1 MVIGK
6 IKPTATLVAQYP
18 ANCEVDAIEHDG
30 RLFLPVVSLGAFT
43 PTKEED
49 PKPVKKSAP
58 TFEEA
63 TREPAAASPAPV
75 SAPAPAASG
84 VEVSEDDTQDELP
97 VYAERDLMEMPTKEL
112 LAICDKLGIDPDA
125 QEGKNTNKKLRL
137 LILDAQEGAKPAPK
151 PAAKP
156 APKPAAKP
164 VAKADDDD
172 TDDLPFEDSM
182 PKPAKK
188 GKDFTHDV
196 AKVLEAFDNGDMNEK
211 KSLATIKEYAPS
223 DDYDEEGVEKAFREF
238 ADNSEADIMEIA
250 QQISDA
256 LNSQSGEEV
265 AEVGSKEEPAG
276 ELVEP
281 SQLHVG
287 DRVYVYWADEANK
300 CWYSGEVSAMRRGKP
315 TIMYDD
321 GTESMLGTHNTKIM
335 LIEE

>member
-49 PKPVKKSAP
+49 PKPAKKSAP

-63 TREPAAASPAPV
+63 TREPAAVSPAPAV
-75 SAPAPAASG
+75 SEA
-84 VEVSEDDTQDELP
+84 EVSEDDTQDELP

-112 LAICDKLGIDPDA
+112 LAICEKLGIDPDA

-137 LILDAQEGAKPAPK
+137 LILDAQEGMKPAPK
-151 PAAKP
+151 TTSKS
-156 APKPAAKP
+156 
-164 VAKADDDD
+164 VSKADDD

-182 PKPAKK
+182 PKSAKT
-188 GKDFTHDV
+188 KDFTHDV

-211 KSLATIKEYAPS
+211 KSLATIKGYAPS
-223 DDYDEEGVEKAFREF
+223 DDYDEEGVKKAFREF

-256 LNSQSGEEV
+256 LNAQSGEEV

-287 DRVYVYWADEANK
+287 DRVSVYWADEANK

-315 TIMYDD
+315 TIKYDD

>member
-18 ANCEVDAIEHDG
+18 ANCEVDAIEHDD

-63 TREPAAASPAPV
+63 TREPAAASPAP
-75 SAPAPAASG
+75 APAASG
-84 VEVSEDDTQDELP
+84 AEVSEDDAQDELP

-112 LAICDKLGIDPDA
+112 LATCDKLGIDPDA

-137 LILDAQEGAKPAPK
+137 LILDAQEGTKPSAKPSAKPA
-151 PAAKP
+151 A
-156 APKPAAKP
+156 
-164 VAKADDDD
+164 
-172 TDDLPFEDSM
+172 
-182 PKPAKK
+182 KPAKK

-211 KSLATIKEYAPS
+211 KSLATIKGYAPS

-250 QQISDA
+250 QQISDV
-256 LNSQSGEEV
+256 LNAQSGEEA
-265 AEVGSKEEPAG
+265 AEEGSKDEPAG

-287 DRVYVYWADEANK
+287 DRVSVYWADEANK

-315 TIMYDD
+315 TIKYDD

>member
-49 PKPVKKSAP
+49 PKPAKKSAP

-63 TREPAAASPAPV
+63 TREPAAVSPAPAV
-75 SAPAPAASG
+75 SEA
-84 VEVSEDDTQDELP
+84 EVSEDDTQDELP

-112 LAICDKLGIDPDA
+112 LAICEKLGIDPDA

-137 LILDAQEGAKPAPK
+137 LILDAQEGMKPAPK
-151 PAAKP
+151 TTSKS
-156 APKPAAKP
+156 
-164 VAKADDDD
+164 VSKADDD

-182 PKPAKK
+182 PKSAKT
-188 GKDFTHDV
+188 KDFTHDV

-211 KSLATIKEYAPS
+211 KSLATIKGYAPS

-256 LNSQSGEEV
+256 LNAQSGEEA
-265 AEVGSKEEPAG
+265 AEEGSKDEPAG

-287 DRVYVYWADEANK
+287 DRVSVYWADEANK

-315 TIMYDD
+315 TIKYDD

>member
-49 PKPVKKSAP
+49 PKPAKKSAP

-63 TREPAAASPAPV
+63 TREPAAVSPAPAV
-75 SAPAPAASG
+75 SEA
-84 VEVSEDDTQDELP
+84 EVSEDDTQDELP

-112 LAICDKLGIDPDA
+112 LAICEKLGIDPDA

-137 LILDAQEGAKPAPK
+137 LILDAQEGMKPAPK
-151 PAAKP
+151 TTSKS
-156 APKPAAKP
+156 
-164 VAKADDDD
+164 VSKADDD

-182 PKPAKK
+182 PKSAKT
-188 GKDFTHDV
+188 KDFTHDV

-211 KSLATIKEYAPS
+211 KSLATIKGYAPS

-256 LNSQSGEEV
+256 LNAQSGEEV
-265 AEVGSKEEPAG
+265 AEVGLKEEPAG

-287 DRVYVYWADEANK
+287 DRVSVYWADEANK

-315 TIMYDD
+315 TIKYDD

>member
-49 PKPVKKSAP
+49 PKPVKKSAL

-63 TREPAAASPAPV
+63 TREPAAASPAP
-75 SAPAPAASG
+75 APAASG
-84 VEVSEDDTQDELP
+84 AEVSEDDAQDELP
-97 VYAERDLMEMPTKEL
+97 VYAERDLMEMPMKEL

-137 LILDAQEGAKPAPK
+137 LILDAQEGT
-151 PAAKP
+151 KP

-211 KSLATIKEYAPS
+211 KSLTTIKGYAPS

-256 LNSQSGEEV
+256 LNAQSGEEV
-265 AEVGSKEEPAG
+265 AEEGSKDEPAG

-287 DRVYVYWADEANK
+287 DRVSVYWADEANK

-315 TIMYDD
+315 TIKYDD

>member
-49 PKPVKKSAP
+49 PKPAKKSAP

-63 TREPAAASPAPV
+63 TREPAAVSPAPAV
-75 SAPAPAASG
+75 SEA
-84 VEVSEDDTQDELP
+84 EVSEDDTQDELP

-112 LAICDKLGIDPDA
+112 LAICEKLGIDPDA

-137 LILDAQEGAKPAPK
+137 LILDAQEGMKPAPK
-151 PAAKP
+151 ATSKS
-156 APKPAAKP
+156 
-164 VAKADDDD
+164 VSKADDD

-182 PKPAKK
+182 PKSAKT
-188 GKDFTHDV
+188 KDFTHDV

-211 KSLATIKEYAPS
+211 KSLATIKGYAPS

-238 ADNSEADIMEIA
+238 ADNSEADIMDIA

-287 DRVYVYWADEANK
+287 DRVSVYWADEANK

-315 TIMYDD
+315 TIKYDD
-321 GTESMLGTHNTKIM
+321 GTESMLGEHNTKIM

>member
-49 PKPVKKSAP
+49 PKPAKKSAP

-63 TREPAAASPAPV
+63 TREPAAVSPALAV
-75 SAPAPAASG
+75 SEA
-84 VEVSEDDTQDELP
+84 EVSEDDTQDELP

-112 LAICDKLGIDPDA
+112 LAICEKLGIDPDA

-137 LILDAQEGAKPAPK
+137 LILDAQEGMKPAPK
-151 PAAKP
+151 ATSKS
-156 APKPAAKP
+156 
-164 VAKADDDD
+164 VSKADDD

-182 PKPAKK
+182 PKSAKT
-188 GKDFTHDV
+188 KDFTHDV

-211 KSLATIKEYAPS
+211 KSLATIKGYAPS

-238 ADNSEADIMEIA
+238 ADNSEADIMDIA

-287 DRVYVYWADEANK
+287 DRVSVYWADEANK

-315 TIMYDD
+315 TIKYDD
-321 GTESMLGTHNTKIM
+321 GTESMLGEHNTKIM

>member
-49 PKPVKKSAP
+49 PKPAKKSAP

-63 TREPAAASPAPV
+63 TREPAAVSPAPAV
-75 SAPAPAASG
+75 SEA
-84 VEVSEDDTQDELP
+84 EVSEDDTQDELP

-112 LAICDKLGIDPDA
+112 LAICEKLGIDPDA

-137 LILDAQEGAKPAPK
+137 LILDAQEGTKPAPK
-151 PAAKP
+151 TTSKS
-156 APKPAAKP
+156 
-164 VAKADDDD
+164 VSKADDD

-182 PKPAKK
+182 PKSAKT
-188 GKDFTHDV
+188 KDFTHDV

-211 KSLATIKEYAPS
+211 KSLATIKGYAPS

-256 LNSQSGEEV
+256 LNAQSGEEV

-287 DRVYVYWADEANK
+287 DRVSVYWADEANK

-315 TIMYDD
+315 TIKYDD

>member
-49 PKPVKKSAP
+49 PKPAKKSAP

-63 TREPAAASPAPV
+63 TREPAAVSPAPAV
-75 SAPAPAASG
+75 SEA
-84 VEVSEDDTQDELP
+84 EVSEDDTQDELP

-112 LAICDKLGIDPDA
+112 LAICEKLGIDSDA

-137 LILDAQEGAKPAPK
+137 LILDAQEGMKPAPK
-151 PAAKP
+151 TTSKS
-156 APKPAAKP
+156 
-164 VAKADDDD
+164 VSKADDD

-182 PKPAKK
+182 PKSAKT
-188 GKDFTHDV
+188 KDFTHDV

-211 KSLATIKEYAPS
+211 KSLATIKGYAPS

-238 ADNSEADIMEIA
+238 ADNSEADIMDIA

-287 DRVYVYWADEANK
+287 DRVSVYWADEANK

-315 TIMYDD
+315 TIKYDD
-321 GTESMLGTHNTKIM
+321 GTESMLGEHNTKIM

>member
-49 PKPVKKSAP
+49 PKPAKKSAP

-63 TREPAAASPAPV
+63 TREPAAVSPAPAV
-75 SAPAPAASG
+75 SEA
-84 VEVSEDDTQDELP
+84 EVSEDDTQDELP

-112 LAICDKLGIDPDA
+112 LAICEKLGIDPDA

-137 LILDAQEGAKPAPK
+137 LILDAQEGMKPAPK
-151 PAAKP
+151 TTSKS
-156 APKPAAKP
+156 
-164 VAKADDDD
+164 VSKADDD

-182 PKPAKK
+182 PKSAKT
-188 GKDFTHDV
+188 KDFTHDV

-211 KSLATIKEYAPS
+211 KSLATIKGYAPS

-238 ADNSEADIMEIA
+238 ADNSEADIMDIA

-256 LNSQSGEEV
+256 LNAQSGEEA
-265 AEVGSKEEPAG
+265 AEEGSKDEPAG

-287 DRVYVYWADEANK
+287 DRVSVYWADEANK

-315 TIMYDD
+315 TIKYDD

>member
-49 PKPVKKSAP
+49 PKPAKKSAP

-63 TREPAAASPAPV
+63 TREPAAVSPAPAV
-75 SAPAPAASG
+75 SEA
-84 VEVSEDDTQDELP
+84 EVSEDDTQDELP

-112 LAICDKLGIDPDA
+112 LAICEKLGIDPDA

-137 LILDAQEGAKPAPK
+137 LILDAQEGMKPAPK
-151 PAAKP
+151 ATSKS
-156 APKPAAKP
+156 
-164 VAKADDDD
+164 VSKADDD

-182 PKPAKK
+182 PKSAKT
-188 GKDFTHDV
+188 KDFTHDV

-211 KSLATIKEYAPS
+211 KSLATIKGYAPS

-238 ADNSEADIMEIA
+238 ADNSEADIMDIA

-287 DRVYVYWADEANK
+287 DRVSVYWADEANK

-315 TIMYDD
+315 MIKYDD
-321 GTESMLGTHNTKIM
+321 GTESMLGEHNTKIM

>member
-49 PKPVKKSAP
+49 PKPAKKSAP
-58 TFEEA
+58 MFEEA
-63 TREPAAASPAPV
+63 TREPAAVSPALAV
-75 SAPAPAASG
+75 SEA
-84 VEVSEDDTQDELP
+84 EVSEDDTQDELP

-112 LAICDKLGIDPDA
+112 LAICEKLGIDPDA

-137 LILDAQEGAKPAPK
+137 LILDAQEGMKPAPK
-151 PAAKP
+151 ATSKS
-156 APKPAAKP
+156 
-164 VAKADDDD
+164 VSKADDD

-182 PKPAKK
+182 PKSAKT
-188 GKDFTHDV
+188 KDFTHDV

-211 KSLATIKEYAPS
+211 KSLATIKGYAPS

-238 ADNSEADIMEIA
+238 ADNSEADIMDIA

-287 DRVYVYWADEANK
+287 DRVSVYWADEANK

-315 TIMYDD
+315 TIKYDD
-321 GTESMLGTHNTKIM
+321 GTESMLGEHNTKIM

>member
-18 ANCEVDAIEHDG
+18 ANCEVDAIEHDS

-49 PKPVKKSAP
+49 PKPAKKSAP

-63 TREPAAASPAPV
+63 TREPAAVSPAPAV
-75 SAPAPAASG
+75 SEA
-84 VEVSEDDTQDELP
+84 EVSEDDTQDELP

-112 LAICDKLGIDPDA
+112 LAICEKLGIDPDA

-137 LILDAQEGAKPAPK
+137 LILDAQEGMKPAPK
-151 PAAKP
+151 TTSKS
-156 APKPAAKP
+156 
-164 VAKADDDD
+164 VSKADDD

-182 PKPAKK
+182 PKSAKT
-188 GKDFTHDV
+188 KDFTHDV
-196 AKVLEAFDNGDMNEK
+196 AKVLEAFDNGDMNEN
-211 KSLATIKEYAPS
+211 KSLATIKGYAPS
-223 DDYDEEGVEKAFREF
+223 DDYDEEGVKKAFREF

-256 LNSQSGEEV
+256 LNAQSGEEV

-287 DRVYVYWADEANK
+287 DRVSVYWADEANK

-315 TIMYDD
+315 TIKYDD

>member
-1 MVIGK
+1 M
-6 IKPTATLVAQYP
+6 Q
-18 ANCEVDAIEHDG
+18 
-30 RLFLPVVSLGAFT
+30 
-43 PTKEED
+43 
-49 PKPVKKSAP
+49 
-58 TFEEA
+58 
-63 TREPAAASPAPV
+63 REPDITSSAPV

-84 VEVSEDDTQDELP
+84 AEVSEDDTQDELP
-97 VYAERDLMEMPTKEL
+97 VYAERELMYMPAKEL

-137 LILDAQEGAKPAPK
+137 LILDAQEGAKP
-151 PAAKP
+151 
-156 APKPAAKP
+156 

-172 TDDLPFEDSM
+172 TDDLPFGDSM

-211 KSLATIKEYAPS
+211 KSLTTIKGYAPS

-238 ADNSEADIMEIA
+238 TDNSEADIMEIA

-256 LNSQSGEEV
+256 LNAQSGEEV
-265 AEVGSKEEPAG
+265 AGEGPKDEPAG

-281 SQLHVG
+281 SQLHAG
-287 DRVYVYWADEANK
+287 DRVSVYWADEANK

-315 TIMYDD
+315 TIKYDD
-321 GTESMLGTHNTKIM
+321 GTESVLGTHNTKIM
-335 LIEE
+335 LIGE

>member
-49 PKPVKKSAP
+49 PKPAKKSAP
-58 TFEEA
+58 AVPEA
-63 TREPAAASPAPV
+63 
-75 SAPAPAASG
+75 
-84 VEVSEDDTQDELP
+84 EVSEDDTQDELP
-97 VYAERDLMEMPTKEL
+97 VYAERDLMEMSTKEL
-112 LAICDKLGIDPDA
+112 LAICEKLGIDPDA

-137 LILDAQEGAKPAPK
+137 LILDAQEGMKPAPK
-151 PAAKP
+151 ATSKS
-156 APKPAAKP
+156 
-164 VAKADDDD
+164 VSKADDD

-182 PKPAKK
+182 PKSAKT
-188 GKDFTHDV
+188 KDFTHDV

-211 KSLATIKEYAPS
+211 KSLATIKGYAPS

-238 ADNSEADIMEIA
+238 ADNSEADIMDIA

-287 DRVYVYWADEANK
+287 DRVSVYWADEANK

-315 TIMYDD
+315 TIKYDD
-321 GTESMLGTHNTKIM
+321 GTESMLAEHNTKIM

>member
-1 MVIGK
+1 MVTGK

-49 PKPVKKSAP
+49 PKPAKKSAP

-63 TREPAAASPAPV
+63 TREPAAVSPAPAV
-75 SAPAPAASG
+75 SEA
-84 VEVSEDDTQDELP
+84 EVSEDDTQDELP

-112 LAICDKLGIDPDA
+112 LAICEKLGIDPDA

-137 LILDAQEGAKPAPK
+137 LILDAQEGMKPAPK
-151 PAAKP
+151 TTSKS
-156 APKPAAKP
+156 
-164 VAKADDDD
+164 VSKADDD

-182 PKPAKK
+182 PKSAKT
-188 GKDFTHDV
+188 KDFTHDV

-211 KSLATIKEYAPS
+211 KSLATIKGYAPS

-238 ADNSEADIMEIA
+238 ADNSEADIMDIA

-287 DRVYVYWADEANK
+287 DRVSVYWADEANK

-315 TIMYDD
+315 TIKYDD
-321 GTESMLGTHNTKIM
+321 GTESMLGEHNTKIM

>member
-1 MVIGK
+1 MIIGK

-49 PKPVKKSAP
+49 PKPAKKSAP

-63 TREPAAASPAPV
+63 TREPAAVSPAPAV
-75 SAPAPAASG
+75 SEA
-84 VEVSEDDTQDELP
+84 EVSEDDTQDELP

-112 LAICDKLGIDPDA
+112 LAICEKLGIDPDA

-137 LILDAQEGAKPAPK
+137 LILDAQEGMKPAPK
-151 PAAKP
+151 TTSKS
-156 APKPAAKP
+156 
-164 VAKADDDD
+164 VSKADDD

-182 PKPAKK
+182 PKSAKT
-188 GKDFTHDV
+188 KDFTHDV

-211 KSLATIKEYAPS
+211 KSLVTIKGYAPS

-238 ADNSEADIMEIA
+238 ADNSEADIMDIA

-287 DRVYVYWADEANK
+287 DRVSVYWADEANK

-315 TIMYDD
+315 TIKYDD
-321 GTESMLGTHNTKIM
+321 GTESMLGEHNTKIM

>member
-49 PKPVKKSAP
+49 PKPAKKSAP

-63 TREPAAASPAPV
+63 TREPAAVSPAPAV
-75 SAPAPAASG
+75 SEA
-84 VEVSEDDTQDELP
+84 EVSEDDTQDELP

-112 LAICDKLGIDPDA
+112 LAICEKLGIDPDA

-137 LILDAQEGAKPAPK
+137 LILDAQEGMKPAPK
-151 PAAKP
+151 TTSKS
-156 APKPAAKP
+156 
-164 VAKADDDD
+164 VSKADDD

-182 PKPAKK
+182 PKSAKT
-188 GKDFTHDV
+188 KDFTHDV

-211 KSLATIKEYAPS
+211 KSLATIKGYAPS

-256 LNSQSGEEV
+256 LNAQSGEEV

-287 DRVYVYWADEANK
+287 DRVSVYWADEANK

-315 TIMYDD
+315 TIKYDD

>member
-1 MVIGK
+1 MVTGK

-49 PKPVKKSAP
+49 PKPAKKSAP

-63 TREPAAASPAPV
+63 TREPAAVSPAPAV
-75 SAPAPAASG
+75 SEA
-84 VEVSEDDTQDELP
+84 EVSEDDTQDELP

-112 LAICDKLGIDPDA
+112 LAICEKLGIDPDA

-137 LILDAQEGAKPAPK
+137 LILDAQEGMKPAPK
-151 PAAKP
+151 TTSKS
-156 APKPAAKP
+156 
-164 VAKADDDD
+164 VSKADDD

-182 PKPAKK
+182 PKSAKT
-188 GKDFTHDV
+188 KDFTHDV

-211 KSLATIKEYAPS
+211 KSLATIKGYAPS

-238 ADNSEADIMEIA
+238 ADNSEADIMDIA

-276 ELVEP
+276 ELVEL

-287 DRVYVYWADEANK
+287 DRVSVYWADEANK

-315 TIMYDD
+315 TIKYDD
-321 GTESMLGTHNTKIM
+321 GTESMLGEHNTKIM

>member
-58 TFEEA
+58 
-63 TREPAAASPAPV
+63 
-75 SAPAPAASG
+75 APAASG
-84 VEVSEDDTQDELP
+84 AEVSEDDAQDELP

-137 LILDAQEGAKPAPK
+137 LILDAQEGTKPAP
-151 PAAKP
+151 KP

-211 KSLATIKEYAPS
+211 KSLDTIKGYAPS
-223 DDYDEEGVEKAFREF
+223 DDYDEEGVEKAFRKF

-256 LNSQSGEEV
+256 FNAQSGEEA
-265 AEVGSKEEPAG
+265 AEEGSKDEPAG

-287 DRVYVYWADEANK
+287 DRVSVYWADEANK

-315 TIMYDD
+315 TIKYDD

>member
-43 PTKEED
+43 PTKEGD
-49 PKPVKKSAP
+49 PKPAKKSAP

-63 TREPAAASPAPV
+63 TRDPAAVSPAPAV
-75 SAPAPAASG
+75 SEA
-84 VEVSEDDTQDELP
+84 EVSEDDTQDELP

-112 LAICDKLGIDPDA
+112 LAICEKLGIDPDA

-137 LILDAQEGAKPAPK
+137 LILDAQEGMKPAPK
-151 PAAKP
+151 TTSKS
-156 APKPAAKP
+156 
-164 VAKADDDD
+164 VSKADDD

-182 PKPAKK
+182 PKSAKT
-188 GKDFTHDV
+188 KDFTHDV

-211 KSLATIKEYAPS
+211 KSLATIKGYAPS

-238 ADNSEADIMEIA
+238 ADNSEADIMDIA

-287 DRVYVYWADEANK
+287 DRVSVYWADEANK

-315 TIMYDD
+315 TIKYDD
-321 GTESMLGTHNTKIM
+321 GTESMLGEHNTKIM

>member
-49 PKPVKKSAP
+49 PKPAKKSAP

-63 TREPAAASPAPV
+63 TREPAAVSPAPAV
-75 SAPAPAASG
+75 SEA
-84 VEVSEDDTQDELP
+84 EVSEDDTQDELP

-112 LAICDKLGIDPDA
+112 LAICEKLGIDPDA

-137 LILDAQEGAKPAPK
+137 LILDAQEGMKPAPK
-151 PAAKP
+151 TTSKS
-156 APKPAAKP
+156 
-164 VAKADDDD
+164 VSKADDD

-182 PKPAKK
+182 PKSAKT
-188 GKDFTHDV
+188 KDFTHDV

-211 KSLATIKEYAPS
+211 KSLTTIKGYAPS

-256 LNSQSGEEV
+256 LNAQSGEEV

-287 DRVYVYWADEANK
+287 DRVSVYWADEANK

-315 TIMYDD
+315 TIKYDD
-321 GTESMLGTHNTKIM
+321 GTESMLGEHNTKIM

>member
-49 PKPVKKSAP
+49 PKPAKKSAP

-63 TREPAAASPAPV
+63 TREPAA
-75 SAPAPAASG
+75 
-84 VEVSEDDTQDELP
+84 VSEDDTQDELP
-97 VYAERDLMEMPTKEL
+97 VYAERDLMEMSTKEL
-112 LAICDKLGIDPDA
+112 LAICEKLGIDPDA

-137 LILDAQEGAKPAPK
+137 LILDAQEGMKPAPK
-151 PAAKP
+151 TTSKS
-156 APKPAAKP
+156 
-164 VAKADDDD
+164 VSKADDD

-182 PKPAKK
+182 PKSAKT
-188 GKDFTHDV
+188 KDFTHDV

-211 KSLATIKEYAPS
+211 KSLATIKGYAPS

-238 ADNSEADIMEIA
+238 ADNSEADIMDIA

-281 SQLHVG
+281 LQLHVG
-287 DRVYVYWADEANK
+287 DRVSVYWADEANK

-315 TIMYDD
+315 TIKYDD
-321 GTESMLGTHNTKIM
+321 GTESMLGEHNTKIM

>member
-63 TREPAAASPAPV
+63 TREPAAASPAP
-75 SAPAPAASG
+75 APAASG
-84 VEVSEDDTQDELP
+84 AEVSEDDAQDELP
-97 VYAERDLMEMPTKEL
+97 VYAERDLMEMSTKEL

-137 LILDAQEGAKPAPK
+137 LILDAQEGTKPAPK
-151 PAAKP
+151 
-156 APKPAAKP
+156 
-164 VAKADDDD
+164 
-172 TDDLPFEDSM
+172 
-182 PKPAKK
+182 
-188 GKDFTHDV
+188 GKVFTHDV

-211 KSLATIKEYAPS
+211 KSLATIKGYAPS

-256 LNSQSGEEV
+256 LNAQSGEEA
-265 AEVGSKEEPAG
+265 AEEGSKDEPAG

-287 DRVYVYWADEANK
+287 DRVSVYWADEANK

-315 TIMYDD
+315 TIKYDD

>member
-49 PKPVKKSAP
+49 PKPAKKSAP

-63 TREPAAASPAPV
+63 TREPAAVSPAPAV
-75 SAPAPAASG
+75 SEA
-84 VEVSEDDTQDELP
+84 EVSEDDTQDELP

-112 LAICDKLGIDPDA
+112 LAICEKLGIDPDA

-137 LILDAQEGAKPAPK
+137 LILDAQEGMKPAPK
-151 PAAKP
+151 ATSKS
-156 APKPAAKP
+156 
-164 VAKADDDD
+164 VSKADDD

-182 PKPAKK
+182 SKSAKT
-188 GKDFTHDV
+188 KDFTHDV

-211 KSLATIKEYAPS
+211 KSLATIKGYAPS
-223 DDYDEEGVEKAFREF
+223 DDYDEEGVEKTFREF
-238 ADNSEADIMEIA
+238 ADNSEADIMDIA

-265 AEVGSKEEPAG
+265 AEVDSKDEPAG

-287 DRVYVYWADEANK
+287 DRVSVYWADEANK

-315 TIMYDD
+315 TIKYDD

>member
-63 TREPAAASPAPV
+63 TREPAAASPAPAV
-75 SAPAPAASG
+75 SEA
-84 VEVSEDDTQDELP
+84 EVSEDDTQDELP

-112 LAICDKLGIDPDA
+112 LAICEKLGIDPDA

-137 LILDAQEGAKPAPK
+137 LILDAQEGMKPAPK
-151 PAAKP
+151 TTSKS
-156 APKPAAKP
+156 
-164 VAKADDDD
+164 VSKADDD

-182 PKPAKK
+182 PKSAKT
-188 GKDFTHDV
+188 KDFTHDV

-211 KSLATIKEYAPS
+211 KSLATIKGYAPS

-256 LNSQSGEEV
+256 LNAQSGEEV

-287 DRVYVYWADEANK
+287 DRVSVYWADEANK

-315 TIMYDD
+315 TIKYDD
-321 GTESMLGTHNTKIM
+321 GTESMLGEHNTKIM

>member
-63 TREPAAASPAPV
+63 TREPAAVSPAPAV
-75 SAPAPAASG
+75 SEA
-84 VEVSEDDTQDELP
+84 EVSEDDTQDELP

-112 LAICDKLGIDPDA
+112 LAICEKLGIDPDA

-137 LILDAQEGAKPAPK
+137 LILDAQEGMKPAPK
-151 PAAKP
+151 TTSKS
-156 APKPAAKP
+156 
-164 VAKADDDD
+164 VSKADDD

-182 PKPAKK
+182 PKSAKT
-188 GKDFTHDV
+188 KDFTHDV

-211 KSLATIKEYAPS
+211 KSLATIKGYAPS

-256 LNSQSGEEV
+256 LNAQSGEEV
-265 AEVGSKEEPAG
+265 SEVGSKEEPAG

-287 DRVYVYWADEANK
+287 DRVSVYWADEANK

-315 TIMYDD
+315 TIKYDD

>member
-49 PKPVKKSAP
+49 PKPAKKSAP

-63 TREPAAASPAPV
+63 TREPAAVSPAPAV
-75 SAPAPAASG
+75 SEA
-84 VEVSEDDTQDELP
+84 EVSEDDTQDELP

-112 LAICDKLGIDPDA
+112 LAICEKLGIDPDA

-137 LILDAQEGAKPAPK
+137 LILDAQEGMKPAPK
-151 PAAKP
+151 TTSKS
-156 APKPAAKP
+156 
-164 VAKADDDD
+164 VSKADDD

-182 PKPAKK
+182 PKSAKT
-188 GKDFTHDV
+188 KDFTHDV

-211 KSLATIKEYAPS
+211 KSLATIKGYAPS

-256 LNSQSGEEV
+256 LNAQSGEEV

-287 DRVYVYWADEANK
+287 DRVSVYWADEANK

-315 TIMYDD
+315 TIKYDD
-321 GTESMLGTHNTKIM
+321 GTESMLGEHNTKIM

>member
-49 PKPVKKSAP
+49 PKPAKKSAP

-63 TREPAAASPAPV
+63 TREPAAVSPAPAV
-75 SAPAPAASG
+75 SEA
-84 VEVSEDDTQDELP
+84 EVSEDDTQDELP

-112 LAICDKLGIDPDA
+112 LAICEKLGIDPDA

-137 LILDAQEGAKPAPK
+137 LILDAQEGMKPAPK
-151 PAAKP
+151 TTSKS
-156 APKPAAKP
+156 
-164 VAKADDDD
+164 VSKADDD

-182 PKPAKK
+182 PKSAKT
-188 GKDFTHDV
+188 KDFTHDV

-211 KSLATIKEYAPS
+211 RSLATIKGYAPS

-256 LNSQSGEEV
+256 LNAQSGEEA
-265 AEVGSKEEPAG
+265 AEEGSKEEPAG

-287 DRVYVYWADEANK
+287 DRVSVYWADEANK

-315 TIMYDD
+315 TIKYDD

-335 LIEE
+335 LIKE

>member
-49 PKPVKKSAP
+49 PKPAKKSAP

-63 TREPAAASPAPV
+63 TREPAAVSPAPAV
-75 SAPAPAASG
+75 SEA
-84 VEVSEDDTQDELP
+84 EVSEDDTQDELP

-112 LAICDKLGIDPDA
+112 LAICEKLGIDPDA

-137 LILDAQEGAKPAPK
+137 LILDAQEGMKPAPK
-151 PAAKP
+151 ATSKS
-156 APKPAAKP
+156 
-164 VAKADDDD
+164 VSKADDD

-182 PKPAKK
+182 PKSAKT
-188 GKDFTHDV
+188 KDFTHDV
-196 AKVLEAFDNGDMNEK
+196 AKVLEAFDSGDMNEK
-211 KSLATIKEYAPS
+211 KSLATIKGYAPS

-238 ADNSEADIMEIA
+238 ADNSEADIMDIA

-287 DRVYVYWADEANK
+287 DRVSVYWADEANK

-315 TIMYDD
+315 TIKYDD
-321 GTESMLGTHNTKIM
+321 GTESMLGEHNTKIM

>member
-18 ANCEVDAIEHDG
+18 ANCEVDAIEHDD

-63 TREPAAASPAPV
+63 TREPAAASPAP
-75 SAPAPAASG
+75 APAASG
-84 VEVSEDDTQDELP
+84 AEVSEDDAQDELP

-125 QEGKNTNKKLRL
+125 QEGKNTSKKLRL
-137 LILDAQEGAKPAPK
+137 LILDAQEGTKPSA
-151 PAAKP
+151 
-156 APKPAAKP
+156 
-164 VAKADDDD
+164 
-172 TDDLPFEDSM
+172 
-182 PKPAKK
+182 KPAKK

-211 KSLATIKEYAPS
+211 KSLATIKGYAPS

-238 ADNSEADIMEIA
+238 VDNSEADIMEIA

-256 LNSQSGEEV
+256 LNAQSGEEA
-265 AEVGSKEEPAG
+265 AEEGSKDEPAG

-287 DRVYVYWADEANK
+287 DRVSVYWADEANK

-315 TIMYDD
+315 TIKYDD

>member
-18 ANCEVDAIEHDG
+18 ANCEVDAIEHDD

-49 PKPVKKSAP
+49 PKPAKKSAP

-63 TREPAAASPAPV
+63 TREPAAVSPAPAV
-75 SAPAPAASG
+75 SEA
-84 VEVSEDDTQDELP
+84 EVSEDDTQDELP

-112 LAICDKLGIDPDA
+112 LAICEKLGIDPDA

-137 LILDAQEGAKPAPK
+137 LILDAQEGMKPAPK
-151 PAAKP
+151 ATSKS
-156 APKPAAKP
+156 
-164 VAKADDDD
+164 VSKADDD

-182 PKPAKK
+182 PKSAKT
-188 GKDFTHDV
+188 KDFTHDV

-211 KSLATIKEYAPS
+211 KSLATIKGYAPS

-238 ADNSEADIMEIA
+238 ADNSEADIMDIA

-287 DRVYVYWADEANK
+287 DRVSVYWADEANK

-315 TIMYDD
+315 TIKYDD
-321 GTESMLGTHNTKIM
+321 GTESMLAEHNTKIM

>member
-49 PKPVKKSAP
+49 PKPAKKSAP

-63 TREPAAASPAPV
+63 TREPAAVSPALAV
-75 SAPAPAASG
+75 SEA
-84 VEVSEDDTQDELP
+84 EVSEDDTQDELP

-112 LAICDKLGIDPDA
+112 LAICEKLGIDPDA

-137 LILDAQEGAKPAPK
+137 LILDAQEGMKPAPK
-151 PAAKP
+151 ATSKS
-156 APKPAAKP
+156 
-164 VAKADDDD
+164 VSKADDD

-182 PKPAKK
+182 PKSAKT
-188 GKDFTHDV
+188 KDFTHDV

-211 KSLATIKEYAPS
+211 KSLATIKGYAPS

-238 ADNSEADIMEIA
+238 ADNSEADIMDIA
-250 QQISDA
+250 QQISAA

-287 DRVYVYWADEANK
+287 DRVSVYWADEANK

-315 TIMYDD
+315 TIKYDD
-321 GTESMLGTHNTKIM
+321 GTESMLGEHNTKIM

>member
-1 MVIGK
+1 MVTGK

-49 PKPVKKSAP
+49 PKPVKKSAS

-63 TREPAAASPAPV
+63 TREPAAVSPAPAV
-75 SAPAPAASG
+75 SEA
-84 VEVSEDDTQDELP
+84 EVSEDDTQDELP

-112 LAICDKLGIDPDA
+112 LAICEKLGIDPDA

-137 LILDAQEGAKPAPK
+137 LILDAQEGMKPAPK
-151 PAAKP
+151 TTSKS
-156 APKPAAKP
+156 
-164 VAKADDDD
+164 VSKADDD

-182 PKPAKK
+182 PKSAKT
-188 GKDFTHDV
+188 KDFTHDV

-211 KSLATIKEYAPS
+211 KSLATIKGYAPS

-238 ADNSEADIMEIA
+238 ADNSEADIMDIA

-287 DRVYVYWADEANK
+287 DRVSVYWADEANK

-315 TIMYDD
+315 TIKYDD
-321 GTESMLGTHNTKIM
+321 GTESMLGEHNTKIM

>member
-49 PKPVKKSAP
+49 PKPAKKSAP

-63 TREPAAASPAPV
+63 TREPAAVSPAPAV
-75 SAPAPAASG
+75 SEA
-84 VEVSEDDTQDELP
+84 EVSEDDTQDELP

-112 LAICDKLGIDPDA
+112 LAICEKLGIDPGA

-137 LILDAQEGAKPAPK
+137 LILDAQEGMKPAPK
-151 PAAKP
+151 TTSKS
-156 APKPAAKP
+156 
-164 VAKADDDD
+164 VSKADDD

-182 PKPAKK
+182 PKSAKT
-188 GKDFTHDV
+188 KDFTHDV

-211 KSLATIKEYAPS
+211 KSLATIKGYAPS

-238 ADNSEADIMEIA
+238 ADNSEADIMDIA

-287 DRVYVYWADEANK
+287 DRVSVYWADEANK

-315 TIMYDD
+315 TIKYDD
-321 GTESMLGTHNTKIM
+321 GTESMLGEHNTKIM

>member
-49 PKPVKKSAP
+49 PKPAKKSAP

-63 TREPAAASPAPV
+63 TREPAAVSPAPAV
-75 SAPAPAASG
+75 SEA
-84 VEVSEDDTQDELP
+84 EVSEDDTQDELP

-112 LAICDKLGIDPDA
+112 LAICEKLGIDPDA

-137 LILDAQEGAKPAPK
+137 LILDAQEGMKPAPK
-151 PAAKP
+151 TTSKS
-156 APKPAAKP
+156 
-164 VAKADDDD
+164 VSKADDD

-182 PKPAKK
+182 PRSAKT
-188 GKDFTHDV
+188 KDFTHDV

-211 KSLATIKEYAPS
+211 KSLATIKGYAPS

-238 ADNSEADIMEIA
+238 ADNSEADIMDIA

-287 DRVYVYWADEANK
+287 DRVSVYWADEANK

-315 TIMYDD
+315 TIKYDD
-321 GTESMLGTHNTKIM
+321 GTESMLGEHNTKIM

>member
-49 PKPVKKSAP
+49 PKPAKKSAP

-63 TREPAAASPAPV
+63 TREPAAVSPAPAV
-75 SAPAPAASG
+75 SEA
-84 VEVSEDDTQDELP
+84 EVSEDDTQDELP

-112 LAICDKLGIDPDA
+112 LAICEKLGIDPDA

-137 LILDAQEGAKPAPK
+137 LILDAQEGMKPAPK
-151 PAAKP
+151 TTSKS
-156 APKPAAKP
+156 
-164 VAKADDDD
+164 VSKADDD

-182 PKPAKK
+182 PKSAKT
-188 GKDFTHDV
+188 KDFTHDV

-211 KSLATIKEYAPS
+211 KSLATIKGYAPS
-223 DDYDEEGVEKAFREF
+223 DDYDEEGVKKAFREF
-238 ADNSEADIMEIA
+238 ADNSEADIMDIA

-287 DRVYVYWADEANK
+287 DRVSVYWADEANK

-315 TIMYDD
+315 TIKYDD
-321 GTESMLGTHNTKIM
+321 GTESMLGEHNTKIM

>member
-49 PKPVKKSAP
+49 PKPAKKSAP

-63 TREPAAASPAPV
+63 TREPAAASPAP
-75 SAPAPAASG
+75 AASG
-84 VEVSEDDTQDELP
+84 AEVSEDDAQDELP

-137 LILDAQEGAKPAPK
+137 LILDAQEGTKPAPK
-151 PAAKP
+151 TTSKS
-156 APKPAAKP
+156 
-164 VAKADDDD
+164 VSKADDD

-182 PKPAKK
+182 PRSAKT
-188 GKDFTHDV
+188 KDFTHDV
-196 AKVLEAFDNGDMNEK
+196 AKVLEAFDNGDTNEK
-211 KSLATIKEYAPS
+211 KSLATIKGYAPS

-265 AEVGSKEEPAG
+265 AEVGSKDEPAG

-287 DRVYVYWADEANK
+287 DRVSVYWADEANK

-315 TIMYDD
+315 TIKYDD

>member
-49 PKPVKKSAP
+49 PKPAKKSAP

-63 TREPAAASPAPV
+63 TREPAAVSPAPAV
-75 SAPAPAASG
+75 SEA
-84 VEVSEDDTQDELP
+84 EVSEDDTQDELP

-112 LAICDKLGIDPDA
+112 LAICEKLGIDPDA

-137 LILDAQEGAKPAPK
+137 LILDAQEGMKPAPK
-151 PAAKP
+151 TTSKS
-156 APKPAAKP
+156 
-164 VAKADDDD
+164 VSKADDD

-182 PKPAKK
+182 PKSAKT
-188 GKDFTHDV
+188 KDFTHDV

-211 KSLATIKEYAPS
+211 KSLATIKGYAPS

-256 LNSQSGEEV
+256 LNAQSGEEV

-287 DRVYVYWADEANK
+287 DRVSVYWADEANK

-315 TIMYDD
+315 TIKYDD
-321 GTESMLGTHNTKIM
+321 GTESMLGTHNMKIM

>member
-49 PKPVKKSAP
+49 PKPAKKSAP

-63 TREPAAASPAPV
+63 TREPAAVSPALAV
-75 SAPAPAASG
+75 SEA
-84 VEVSEDDTQDELP
+84 EVSEDDTQDELP

-112 LAICDKLGIDPDA
+112 LAICEKLGIDPDA

-137 LILDAQEGAKPAPK
+137 LILDAQEGKKPAPK
-151 PAAKP
+151 TTSKS
-156 APKPAAKP
+156 
-164 VAKADDDD
+164 VSKADDD

-182 PKPAKK
+182 PKSAKT
-188 GKDFTHDV
+188 KDFTHDV

-211 KSLATIKEYAPS
+211 KSLATIKGYAPS

-238 ADNSEADIMEIA
+238 ADNSEADIMDIA

-287 DRVYVYWADEANK
+287 DRVSVYWADEANK

-315 TIMYDD
+315 TIKYDD
-321 GTESMLGTHNTKIM
+321 GTESMLGEHNTKIM